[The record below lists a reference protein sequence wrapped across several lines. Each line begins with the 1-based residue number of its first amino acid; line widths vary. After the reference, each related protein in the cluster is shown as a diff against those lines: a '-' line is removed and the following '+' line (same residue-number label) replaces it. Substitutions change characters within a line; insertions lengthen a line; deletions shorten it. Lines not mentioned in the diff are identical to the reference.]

1 MGPKCQKYRAISD
14 RTQGVR
20 TSKVH
25 GKSRHVWVSSSATSC
40 RHCTTACWPKS
51 TSRATIVTLTR
62 RLPGPCDARVHRHVC
77 APSCLA
83 RPRISLLIHLDVER
97 VPLARS
103 RARVGSRSARLDRV
117 LPPILCRGDGSVAH
131 LVSPPTRMGRGQLA
145 RIGAASPP
153 ERTSLPSRLECQG
166 KGGAGAPSQA
176 PRARVR
182 GPSGVLDQCLADRF
196 LA

>member
-1 MGPKCQKYRAISD
+1 VM
-14 RTQGVR
+14 
-20 TSKVH
+20 H
-25 GKSRHVWVSSSATSC
+25 
-40 RHCTTACWPKS
+40 
-51 TSRATIVTLTR
+51 
-62 RLPGPCDARVHRHVC
+62 RVHRHVC
-77 APSCLA
+77 APSCVA

-103 RARVGSRSARLDRV
+103 RARVGSRTARLDRV

-153 ERTSLPSRLECQG
+153 EWTRRPSRLECQG